1 MRLGVLVRPHM
12 LHKVRDTQIDT
23 AVSSEARAK
32 LREWAVLAGKGRLLL
47 SGSVLLASLKAV

>member
-1 MRLGVLVRPHM
+1 MHHQGVVT
-12 LHKVRDTQIDT
+12 VGVSICIAT

-47 SGSVLLASLKAV
+47 SGSIVLVLLKAPVI